1 MEKQKNKNET
11 GVRERTRRKNET
23 LNESTDATN
32 TIDLLK
38 VVKMNIPIFEYSRDS
53 FLTQPT
59 CTSVAS

>member
-53 FLTQPT
+53 FLIQPT